1 MKRLLI
7 VLIPV
12 LLVIGLYEGLILYDN
27 LFPYGRMRETP
38 AIQPLEEPVL
48 QTEGGL
54 VPYGGGEEL
63 IRVTAGKDLKSS
75 MDMVDPAVIQEGQ
88 EVYALYCRQ
97 CHGKQ
102 HDGNG
107 TVGQSFHP
115 LPTDLMSE
123 KVQQTPDGVMFK
135 EISYGIPDGRQ
146 PALATT
152 IDVGDRWRVVAYV
165 KSLGLRK

>member
-7 VLIPV
+7 ALIPV
-12 LLVIGLYEGLILYDN
+12 LVVVVLYEGLILYDN
-27 LFPYGRMRETP
+27 RFPYGRMRETP
-38 AIQPLEEPVL
+38 AVRPHEAPLL
-48 QTEGGL
+48 RTEAGL
-54 VPYGGGEEL
+54 VPYGGGEAL
-63 IRVTAGKDLKSS
+63 FRVTEGKDLKPSI
-75 MDMVDPAVIQEGQ
+75 DRVDPSAIEQGQ
-88 EVYALYCRQ
+88 RIYFLYCRQ
-97 CHGKQ
+97 CHGKY

-115 LPTDLMSE
+115 LPTDLMSG

-135 EISYGIPDGRQ
+135 EISYGIEGGRQ

-152 IDVGDRWRVVAYV
+152 IEVEDRWRVVAYV

>member
-1 MKRLLI
+1 MKKLLI
-7 VLIPV
+7 ALIPV
-12 LLVIGLYEGLILYDN
+12 LVVIVLYEGLILYDN

-38 AIQPLEEPVL
+38 AVRPLEEPLL
-48 QTEGGL
+48 QTEEGL

-63 IRVTAGKDLKSS
+63 IRVTDGKDLKPSI
-75 MDMVDPAVIQEGQ
+75 DMVDPAVIQQGQ
-88 EVYALYCRQ
+88 KVYSLYCQQ
-97 CHGKQ
+97 CHGKY

-123 KVQQTPDGVMFK
+123 KVRQTPNGVLFK
-135 EISYGIPDGRQ
+135 EISYGIQGGRQ

-152 IDVGDRWRVVAYV
+152 IEVEDRWRVVAYV